1 MRYAKLKRDITLYNA
16 RYVLRSIDDAMV
28 VPLGTIVETISW
40 DSKRV
45 SVWVNTYN
53 GLCERTDLEFLDEG
67 S

>member
-45 SVWVNTYN
+45 SVWVDTFN
-53 GLCERTDLEFLDEG
+53 GLCERTDLEFLE
-67 S
+67 

>member
-16 RYVLRSIDDAMV
+16 RYIPFNKDDAML
-28 VPLGTIVETISW
+28 VPEGTVVETISW

-45 SVWVNTYN
+45 SVWVDTFN
-53 GLCERTDLEFLDEG
+53 GLCDRTDLEFLDEG